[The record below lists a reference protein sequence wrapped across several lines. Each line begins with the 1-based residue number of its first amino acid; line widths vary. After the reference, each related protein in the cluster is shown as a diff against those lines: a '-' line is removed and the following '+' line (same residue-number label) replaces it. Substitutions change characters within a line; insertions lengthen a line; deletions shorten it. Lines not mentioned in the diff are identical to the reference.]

1 MQSMQQRIQVALTA
15 ILLSSLALPAPS
27 SGQEGGPRSFS
38 VGLSAGGG
46 ATDAKRRGDSWDFG
60 PVFGGRFEWSRRNSA
75 ALLSVDVQPFR
86 AARTDREGDFR
97 ALYIMPTYA
106 LGGPGS
112 RLGLSA
118 GLGVFDLRSEDEED
132 KRAVAFVAGVSGSR
146 RIAQS
151 LSLELAWR
159 RVRNVEGLRSN
170 VYLLQLVKRWGL

>member
-1 MQSMQQRIQVALTA
+1 MRIIQLRTPVALAA
-15 ILLSSLALPAPS
+15 ILLCSMLLPPS
-27 SGQEGGPRSFS
+27 SSAQEGGPRSFS
-38 VGLSAGGG
+38 VGLSAGGA

-60 PVFGGRFEWSRRNSA
+60 PAFGGRFEWSRRNSA
-75 ALLSVDVQPFR
+75 ALLSIDVQPFR

-97 ALYIMPTYA
+97 AVYIMPTYA

-118 GLGVFDLRSEDEED
+118 GLGIFDLRSETEED
-132 KRAVAFVAGVSGSR
+132 KRAVAFVPGISGSR
-146 RIAQS
+146 RIAES

-170 VYLLQLVKRWGL
+170 VFMLQLVKRWGL